1 MLDHKRGCS
10 LQMWLTQE
18 AWLWRPHIK
27 ALFAEAGDEPA
38 KIWDTF
44 IVLTN
49 VAVEWSPI
57 IFCVE
62 TQTAFYQLDI
72 IQQHLIGCCHPLPS
86 PTLNTGGY
94 VKAKTSLHF
103 WSPWGHIWFES
114 GFSFGSNP
122 PISCYCPWKRECD
135 SVASPGCNGLICT
148 LLCTVE
154 GRGNQWYLGA
164 DSSSLMIAS
173 CSYAKHLYSC

>member
-1 MLDHKRGCS
+1 
-10 LQMWLTQE
+10 MWLTHR
-18 AWLWRPHIK
+18 AWLWRSQVKVLLLKQVMSQLKFGVHSWFW
-27 ALFAEAGDEPA
+27 LCSSRMVSYTFFVEAQPA
-38 KIWDTF
+38 
-44 IVLTN
+44 
-49 VAVEWSPI
+49 
-57 IFCVE
+57 C
-62 TQTAFYQLDI
+62 YQHNI

-103 WSPWGHIWFES
+103 WSPWGHICFES

-154 GRGNQWYLGA
+154 GRGNQCYLGA
-164 DSSSLMIAS
+164 DFSSLMIAS
-173 CSYAKHLYSC
+173 CSYAKHL